1 MSVIGFDDV
10 TYTAQMSP
18 PLTTVHQPL
27 VEIGKMAVNML
38 LRLIAGDKLDSNHV
52 ELSTSLVVRKS
63 CAPPRRGSLSE
74 R

>member
-1 MSVIGFDDV
+1 
-10 TYTAQMSP
+10 MSP
-18 PLTTVHQPL
+18 PLTTIHQPL

-38 LRLIAGDKLDSNHV
+38 LRLIAGQQLESNHV

-63 CAPPRRGSLSE
+63 CAPPRSSPLPR

>member
-18 PLTTVHQPL
+18 PLTTIHQPL
-27 VEIGKMAVNML
+27 VEIGRTAVSLL
-38 LRLIAGDKLDSNHV
+38 LRLIAGQQLESNHV
-52 ELSTSLVVRKS
+52 ELSTSLVVRNS
-63 CAPPRRGSLSE
+63 CAAPRSGPLRV

>member
-18 PLTTVHQPL
+18 PLTTIHQPL
-27 VEIGKMAVNML
+27 VEIGKTAVTML
-38 LRLIAGDKLDSNHV
+38 QRLIAGQQLESNHV

-63 CAPPRRGSLSE
+63 CAAPRSGALPGR
-74 R
+74 

>member
-10 TYTAQMSP
+10 MYTAQMSP
-18 PLTTVHQPL
+18 PLTTIHQPL
-27 VEIGKMAVNML
+27 VEIGKTAVTML
-38 LRLIAGDKLDSNHV
+38 LRLIGGEQLESNHV

-63 CAPPRRGSLSE
+63 CAPPRRGPLPG